1 MMRYCVS
8 VVRTNFPQIRI
19 RRSQFAIKFLNL
31 INSDYLRGI
40 VMNCKQ
46 LIICKKPESNLSC
59 SNENTV
65 AEETNPSPVKLCTV
79 H

>member
-1 MMRYCVS
+1 
-8 VVRTNFPQIRI
+8 
-19 RRSQFAIKFLNL
+19 
-31 INSDYLRGI
+31 
-40 VMNCKQ
+40 MNCKQ